1 MTVPQ
6 PDGSASPALEVDRV
20 EWVPGARGALEVRI
34 FGTWRDAS
42 PAGLAFLLIDDERH
56 RHMFPALST
65 PPTSK
70 PGQWSA
76 AFPVPGELRPLLN
89 GPLAMRVGIDEVVLP
104 PAQAGAAQ
112 EPEPAEVVDRAV
124 LAERRARRAE
134 LVEDEL
140 ARRAVE
146 AERAS
151 AALEA
156 QLGGLE
162 EHLREVIAQRD
173 AAQAQMHAR
182 HRALLSATQREHAE
196 RALREDADEDRH
208 QLEHALG
215 AELAD
220 ARARLAE
227 AEERAE

>member
-1 MTVPQ
+1 MTARQ
-6 PDGSASPALEVDRV
+6 PGGSDSPVRLEVDRV
-20 EWVPGARGALEVRI
+20 EWVPGARGALEVRV
-34 FGTWRDAS
+34 FGAWRGDV

-65 PPTSK
+65 PPPSR

-89 GPLAMRVGIDEVVLP
+89 GPLAMRVGVDEVVLP
-104 PAQAGAAQ
+104 PAQAGATQ

-134 LVEDEL
+134 LAEEEL

-162 EHLREVIAQRD
+162 ERLREVIAQRD
-173 AAQAQMHAR
+173 AARAQLHER
-182 HRALLSATQREHAE
+182 DRALLSATQREHAE
-196 RALREDADEDRH
+196 RALREEAEEERH
-208 QLEHALG
+208 QL
-215 AELAD
+215 
-220 ARARLAE
+220 
-227 AEERAE
+227 